1 MSAKQPKRARQP
13 NFTKEELA
21 ILVDGY
27 EANQRAIENRGE
39 GPRGSQAKHRA
50 WEDITATLFAV
61 SGIVRTPAEVRKKWC
76 DVKSATKARA
86 AAVRCSQAKTGGGP
100 EDVPP
105 LNEFET
111 LVANALDPEAISGIS
126 GSMDIGAP
134 SAGTCD
140 AIRNVPSSA
149 GLSQEDGD
157 SATGEPQQRSSS
169 TPRRRQQPRSYT
181 SEKLFT

>member
-1 MSAKQPKRARQP
+1 MPQK
-13 NFTKEELA
+13 
-21 ILVDGY
+21 
-27 EANQRAIENRGE
+27 
-39 GPRGSQAKHRA
+39 
-50 WEDITATLFAV
+50 TAADT
-61 SGIVRTPAEVRKKWC
+61 GTPFIIC
-76 DVKSATKARA
+76 SPTA
-86 AAVRCSQAKTGGGP
+86 AAVRRSQAKTGGGP

-111 LVANALDPEAISGIS
+111 RVANALDPEAISGIS
-126 GSMDIGAP
+126 GGMDVGAP

-149 GLSQEDGD
+149 GSSQEDGD